1 MDKIIYCFLLFALG
15 AALGLSVAHL
25 AGRGDRRG
33 AQERIDEIA
42 GQLGEARSRNQELE
56 IITARQ
62 REHLERERDSLAA
75 LERELES
82 SLAGVDTIEELLAEL
97 DGLLAW
103 LRRELSIRVDPGG
116 LD

>member
-33 AQERIDEIA
+33 AQERIDEIE
-42 GQLGEARSRNQELE
+42 GQLGDARARNTELE
-56 IITARQ
+56 DIAARQ
-62 REHLERERDSLAA
+62 REHFERERDSLNA

-103 LRRELSIRVDPGG
+103 LRRELGHRGDTGG